1 MIVSILYLKEG
12 FNPTI
17 LAGDNGYEKF
27 TNDQFYQYFF
37 YSISVLHK
45 KSRLKNDFD

>member
-27 TNDQFYQYFF
+27 TNDRFINIF
-37 YSISVLHK
+37 SIQSLY
-45 KSRLKNDFD
+45 R

>member
-27 TNDQFYQYFF
+27 TNDRFINIF
-37 YSISVLHK
+37 SIQSLYCIRNPV
-45 KSRLKNDFD
+45 